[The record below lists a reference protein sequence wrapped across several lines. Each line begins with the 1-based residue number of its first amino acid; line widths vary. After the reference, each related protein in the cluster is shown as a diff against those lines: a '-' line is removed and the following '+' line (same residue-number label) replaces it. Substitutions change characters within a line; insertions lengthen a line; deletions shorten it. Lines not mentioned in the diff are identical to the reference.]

1 MKQLKYLALSIFSIF
16 LIISCSSD
24 SDEDQTQI
32 PEYDRSTILTNYA
45 ENIIIPRYADF
56 KLSLMNLKSSVDSYV
71 ASPMVS
77 TFDKMHNDWLD
88 AYKKWQ
94 HIEMF
99 NIGKAEEIMFFNTI
113 NTYPVDELRIN
124 ENIVSQ
130 KNDLS
135 NANDYSSQGLSGV
148 DYMIH
153 GIDDTKDKVIQK
165 YTDDPKYGEYL
176 KNLLSIM

>member
-32 PEYDRSTILTNYA
+32 PEFDRSTILTNYA

-77 TFDKMHNDWLD
+77 TFDK
-88 AYKKWQ
+88 
-94 HIEMF
+94 I
-99 NIGKAEEIMFFNTI
+99 
-113 NTYPVDELRIN
+113 
-124 ENIVSQ
+124 
-130 KNDLS
+130 
-135 NANDYSSQGLSGV
+135 
-148 DYMIH
+148 MIH
-153 GIDDTKDKVIQK
+153 QPRMK
-165 YTDDPKYGEYL
+165 
-176 KNLLSIM
+176 